1 MANRIKGITVELGG
15 DTTGLD
21 KALKGVNKSISTTQS
36 ELRDVEKLLKLDPSN
51 TVLLEQ
57 KQRLLGSTINDTET
71 KLNALK
77 NAQQQLEAQADKSDL
92 GRQQYD
98 RLQREIIATEQ
109 KLDSL
114 KQSAAG
120 TETAMNDLPGANV
133 QDFKK
138 IENAAEE
145 TEESLDK
152 LSKVDT
158 SNIGSGL
165 KTAGTAI
172 GAGVAAI
179 GAAAT
184 GMIAGINE
192 ITESTREYRE
202 DIGKLETAFTTAGIS
217 SEAATDTYKEFYSV
231 LGEEDRSVEAV
242 NHLAKLTTSE
252 EDLSKWTD
260 ICAGVWGTFGDS
272 LPIEGLTESANE
284 SAKCGEI
291 VGTLADAL
299 VWAGVSEEDFNKKL
313 AACSS
318 EQERSALITNTLNGL
333 YAEAAENYRTANA
346 EVIAAQKAQSELTD
360 ATAALGEELE
370 PVSTLFKTFAA
381 DLLNSFLPGMTLV
394 SQGLQQAFSGDEGAA
409 ESLSSGIE
417 SLIMTVISKLNEMM
431 PLIINILSS
440 LIPSLLNSLIQM
452 LPQLGG
458 LAIDLMLTLVNSIL
472 EQLPMLLQAA
482 ISIILYLA
490 QALTNELPALI
501 PAMISAILTMVETL
515 LSPENLSNLIHAA
528 LQLILALVQGL
539 VNALPELAESV
550 PEIILTVISTI
561 ISMLPEIVET
571 GYTLIG
577 ELISGIISAAG
588 NLRAKVMEMMNNL
601 FEMLRSGEL
610 LDKAK
615 EWGKDFI
622 QGIIDGITGMIE
634 NVKEAVTKVAD
645 KIKSFLHFSRPDEGP
660 LRDYETWM
668 PDFMNGLA
676 DGIYKSIPMVTKA
689 ASAVAS
695 SLNTTIMAQTPA
707 NEFDYGKMSAAV
719 KSGMSGFEN
728 PIVLDGRVLGRA
740 LKEMGVVFA
749 K

>member
-1 MANRIKGITVELGG
+1 MGG

-21 KALKGVNKSISTTQS
+21 KALKGVNKSISATQS

-77 NAQQQLEAQADKSDL
+77 TAQQQLAAQADKSDL

-217 SEAATDTYKEFYSV
+217 SKAATDTYKEFYSV

-381 DLLNSFLPGMTLV
+381 DLLNSFLPGITLV

-561 ISMLPEIVET
+561 LSMLPEIVET

-676 DGIYKSIPMVTKA
+676 EGIYKSIPMVTKA

-707 NEFDYGKMSAAV
+707 SEFDYGKMSAAV

-728 PIVLDGRVLGRA
+728 PIVLDGRVLGRV

>member
-120 TETAMNDLPGANV
+120 TETAMNDLPGADV

-158 SNIGSGL
+158 SKIGSGL

-179 GAAAT
+179 GAAAA

-192 ITESTREYRE
+192 ITESTREYRK
-202 DIGKLETAFTTAGIS
+202 DIGKLETAFETAGIS
-217 SEAATDTYKEFYSV
+217 SETATATYKEFYSV

-381 DLLNSFLPGMTLV
+381 DLLNSFLPGITLV

-561 ISMLPEIVET
+561 VSMLPEIVET

-588 NLRAKVMEMMNNL
+588 NLRAKVVEMMNDL

-610 LDKAK
+610 LDKAV

-622 QGIIDGITGMIE
+622 QGIIDGIMSMIT
-634 NVKEAVTKVAD
+634 NVKNAVTAVAD

-676 DGIYKSIPMVTKA
+676 DGIYKNIPKVTKA

-707 NEFDYGKMSAAV
+707 SEFDYGKMSAAV

>member
-1 MANRIKGITVELGG
+1 MGG

-21 KALKGVNKSISTTQS
+21 KAIKGVNKSISATQS

-57 KQRLLGSTINDTET
+57 KQRLLASTISDTET

-77 NAQQQLEAQADKSDL
+77 TAQQQLAAQADKSDL

-158 SNIGSGL
+158 SKIGSGL

-272 LPIEGLTESANE
+272 LPIEGLTEAANE
-284 SAKCGEI
+284 TAKTGAV

-299 VWAGVSEEDFNKKL
+299 NWAGISEDDFNKKL
-313 AACSS
+313 EACSS

-333 YAEAAENYRTANA
+333 YADAAENYRTANA

-381 DLLNSFLPGMTLV
+381 DLLNSFLPGITLV
-394 SQGLQQAFSGDEGAA
+394 SQGLQQAFNGDEGAA

-417 SLIMTVISKLNEMM
+417 SLIMTVIGKLNEMM

-561 ISMLPEIVET
+561 VSMLPEIVET

-588 NLRAKVMEMMNNL
+588 NLRAKVMEMMNDL

-610 LDKAK
+610 LDKAV

-622 QGIIDGITGMIE
+622 QGIIDGIMSMIN
-634 NVKEAVTKVAD
+634 NVKNAVMSVAD

-676 DGIYKSIPMVTKA
+676 DGIYKNIPKVTKA

-695 SLNTTIMAQTPA
+695 SLDTTIMAQKPT

-728 PIVLDGRVLGRA
+728 PIVLEGRVIGRA